1 MLHHFNRAA
10 NKKKLTFLQYTDNT
24 AGQTSYTFN
33 SQNLGT
39 ATNDRVII
47 VCALGSAGSAFTLNS
62 ITLGGNAMTSVI
74 TTGSTTI
81 PTSIYRITSTSGTS
95 ADVVVTFSGTSTR
108 AAIAMYSLTG
118 FGTVTNHDTA
128 STLAT
133 TATLSNTI
141 DTAYNGVIIGMGSQ
155 FRSFSTST
163 ISSFAGFT
171 TKDVDA
177 VLDVENRVFAGS
189 SSFTQAATNATY
201 SVTFSSSSTQ
211 NASLV
216 SAAFS

>member
-10 NKKKLTFLQYTDNT
+10 NKKKLTFLQYDANT
-24 AGQTSYTFN
+24 AGQTSYTFT

-47 VCALGSAGSAFTLNS
+47 VCAFGSAGSAFTLNS
-62 ITLGGNAMTSVI
+62 VTLGGTAMTSVV
-74 TTGSTTI
+74 TTGSANA

-95 ADVVVTFSGTSTR
+95 ANVVVTFSGTSTR
-108 AAIAMYSLTG
+108 CAIAMYSLTG

-128 STLAT
+128 STLSTA
-133 TATLSNTI
+133 ATLSNTI

-155 FRSFSTST
+155 FSTTGTT
-163 ISSFAGFT
+163 IDSFAGFT
-171 TKDVDA
+171 SKDVDA
-177 VLDVENRVFAGS
+177 VPDTGSRLFVGS
-189 SSFTQAATNATY
+189 SSFTSAATNATY
-201 SVTFSSSSTQ
+201 SVTFNSTTTQ
-211 NASLV
+211 NSSLV